1 MRLPYIPLI
10 REAHRLILG
19 GETGLLAH
27 VQESVPASP
36 GQIAVVLE
44 VEEVGQLLEVEL
56 SESTAQGRGRLLEV
70 EVEVNCSR

>member
-1 MRLPYIPLI
+1 MRLPASIPLI

-27 VQESVPASP
+27 VQESVPASIHP

-44 VEEVGQLLEVEL
+44 VEEVFPEDRHG
-56 SESTAQGRGRLLEV
+56 STEEGRF
-70 EVEVNCSR
+70 